1 MQKTSLNLAL
11 LIFTTLLLSLTGGLN
26 TLPVR
31 AVVVGSTET
40 FTLQIDNELTTNPDK
55 ISLCENGVFRK
66 GWDGAV
72 KGRIVEPGIDI
83 NSNISIHYGTIVGT
97 DCTTAENVSKKVKE
111 LSSLPRKY
119 AANGDEVNITLSG
132 SAVVEAPTSTI
143 VPELGSPAT
152 SGSAN
157 NTTLI
162 KIVANPALT
171 TQPQSRSLCVDNIL
185 LTEASPLSGSF
196 VTTSGVHSIKF
207 APATL
212 PADPALACSQVP
224 VDNATSIT
232 IADGQQ
238 TNITARNRL
247 DYKAVKSV
255 TADTVSARK
264 YDAASPKLFVIDPEQ
279 RGIVNI
285 SLSGPNSFTVYN
297 PLDAG
302 TNPGESSKIVQGKH
316 FKDAVLTFL
325 TIEYDPATSLPDD
338 EFSLN
343 EVPVK
348 DLFGGVIQSPNGV
361 IRSKNP
367 GSGGGLGVGKLLQ
380 NPINLSLGN
389 KNGHVSLIKRAEIST
404 VVSKSIVK
412 GEHIKSTGG
421 VQGYV
426 SNSPFVPVP
435 TSYTVNAQGDYVVT
449 SSFSGAV
456 GQYVLVD
463 TLELPNDPAGNTN
476 GLIRTGG
483 NSFSQQNNQIISL
496 FAATILSFGILLFAK
511 LKAFKKR

>member
-1 MQKTSLNLAL
+1 M
-11 LIFTTLLLSLTGGLN
+11 
-26 TLPVR
+26 
-31 AVVVGSTET
+31 
-40 FTLQIDNELTTNPDK
+40 LQ
-55 ISLCENGVFRK
+55 
-66 GWDGAV
+66 
-72 KGRIVEPGIDI
+72 
-83 NSNISIHYGTIVGT
+83 
-97 DCTTAENVSKKVKE
+97 KKVKE

-132 SAVVEAPTSTI
+132 AAIVTTPTSTL
-143 VPELGSPAT
+143 VPQLGTPPT
-152 SGSAN
+152 SGSTN
-157 NTTLI
+157 NATLI
-162 KIVANPALT
+162 KIVSNPNLS
-171 TQPQSRSLCVDNIL
+171 TQPQSRSLCVDNTL
-185 LTEASPLSGSF
+185 LTKTIPLSGSF

-212 PADPALACSQVP
+212 PADPALVCSQTP
-224 VDNATSIT
+224 AEDAASIT

-255 TADTVSARK
+255 RTDSVSARK
-264 YDAASPKLFVIDPEQ
+264 YDAASPKLYLIDPEQ

-285 SLSGPNSFTVYN
+285 AFSGPKNFTVYN

-302 TNPGESSKIVQGKH
+302 TSPSESSKIVQGKY
-316 FKDAVLTFL
+316 FKDAVLTFM
-325 TIEYDPATSLPDD
+325 TIEYDPTTSLPDD
-338 EFSLN
+338 EISLN

-348 DLFGGVIQSPNGV
+348 DLFGGILESPNGV
-361 IRSKNP
+361 IKPRDAA
-367 GSGGGLGVGKLLQ
+367 SGLATGKLLQ
-380 NPINLSLGN
+380 NPINLSLAN
-389 KNGHVSLIKRAEIST
+389 KIGHVTLIKRAEIST

-421 VQGYV
+421 VQGFV

-435 TSYTVNAQGDYVVT
+435 TSYIVNAQGDYVFT

-463 TLELPNDPAGNTN
+463 TLELPNDPIVTSSGN

-483 NSFSQQNNQIISL
+483 EPTLSQINL
-496 FAATILSFGILLFAK
+496 FNVLFIGILGVLLGSTFIK
-511 LKAFKKR
+511 LNIFKKR